1 MKNESAITNK
11 EIVVNADESSKE
23 IQELYEEYKKG
34 SETYIKMKDQYKS
47 LKSVLQTEEYHIK
60 QKRDTIADLQ
70 CELHKLKVK

>member
-47 LKSVLQTEEYHIK
+47 LKSVL
-60 QKRDTIADLQ
+60 
-70 CELHKLKVK
+70 